1 MDVGSPLRKM
11 SPSAAVGAP
20 LSLQKIRSDL
30 IRQEE
35 TIIFAIIERT
45 QYRCNDAIYRAG
57 HFDVELDGL
66 CLMSYF
72 LRETERLHAKLRRY
86 VSDEEH
92 AFFADSL
99 PCPVLPIKG
108 QPDIL
113 KPNRINL
120 NEKIFQFYVKKVVPR
135 ICPEGDDGEYG
146 STANNDIMALQ
157 ALSRRI
163 HYGLFVA
170 EAKFRSE
177 QIKYRSLIEA
187 GDVAGIMEALTN
199 RTVEEKLLERVSRD
213 VKLAGTDTRFR
224 FD

>member
-135 ICPEGDDGEYG
+135 ICPEGDDGEVR
-146 STANNDIMALQ
+146 SFLALLVLNWLISMAALQ
-157 ALSRRI
+157 TMTSWHCKHCRDEFTTGCLLPKQSSDRSR
-163 HYGLFVA
+163 
-170 EAKFRSE
+170 
-177 QIKYRSLIEA
+177 
-187 GDVAGIMEALTN
+187 
-199 RTVEEKLLERVSRD
+199 
-213 VKLAGTDTRFR
+213 
-224 FD
+224 